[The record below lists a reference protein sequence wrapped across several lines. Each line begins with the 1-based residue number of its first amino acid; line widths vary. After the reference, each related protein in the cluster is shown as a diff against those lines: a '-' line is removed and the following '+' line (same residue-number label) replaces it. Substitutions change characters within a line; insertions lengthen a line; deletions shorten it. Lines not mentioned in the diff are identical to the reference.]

1 MKRPKQLPAVDRNN
15 STKSAA
21 VPAGANV
28 YPFNLFGDIVHG
40 ITSTAP
46 IWGPALLSL

>member
-21 VPAGANV
+21 VPNAANV
-28 YPFNLFGDIVHG
+28 GASG
-40 ITSTAP
+40 ILDTISP
-46 IWGPALLSL
+46 LLSGISPILSLV